1 MTNLD
6 STEVHSRTI
15 TAMFETHEAA
25 QKAVAALE
33 QAGIPSRHIS
43 LVAGGDSTAST
54 ATSTTEGETGFWAS
68 LKDLFLPE
76 EDRYAY
82 AEGLR
87 RGGYLLSVKTDE
99 ANYNRVLDI
108 VDLDGSVDMDERETI
123 WKAEGWKGYDA
134 AAVPAVGA
142 TAYAAR
148 ETVAVAPVASV
159 AKSSAPAAALTAG
172 QDEVIPVYEEKLQ
185 VGKRDVNHG
194 RVRLRSYVVDTP
206 VSEQVTLHSETVQID
221 RKAVDRPVTATDTL
235 FKDRVIEATERTEE
249 AVIAKDV
256 RVKEEI
262 SLRKTAEDRVQT
274 VSDTVRRTEVEI
286 DDARGQVAGGTVRK
300 FVAGQDAGLI
310 VENMDVIASD
320 GVKIGTVDHLEGSDK
335 IKLAKHTSPDGQHHY
350 VSLAWVDHVDQH
362 VHLNQ
367 PSATVKTSW

>member
-15 TAMFETHEAA
+15 TALFETHEAA
-25 QKAVAALE
+25 QKAVVALE

-43 LVAGGDSTAST
+43 LVAGSET
-54 ATSTTEGETGFWAS
+54 TSTGTGTTEVDTGFWAS
-68 LKDLFLPE
+68 LKDMFLPE

-108 VDLDGSVDMDERETI
+108 VDLDGSVDMDERETS

-134 AAVPAVGA
+134 AAVPAAGA
-142 TAYAAR
+142 SAYAAR
-148 ETVAVAPVASV
+148 QTLAGAPVT
-159 AKSSAPAAALTAG
+159 SSAISSTPAAALTAG

-185 VGKRDVNHG
+185 VGKRDVGHG
-194 RVRLRSYVVDTP
+194 RVRLRSYVVETP

-221 RKAVDRPVTATDTL
+221 RKAVDRPVAATDAL
-235 FKDRVIEATERTEE
+235 FKDRVIEAEERAEE

-286 DDARGQVAGGTVRK
+286 DDARSQGASGVRK
-300 FVAGQDAGLI
+300 FAAGQDAGLI

-320 GVKIGTVDHLEGSDK
+320 GLRIGTVDHLEGSDK